1 MDNPQYRKA
10 VSKAQVDMFSFK
22 PYYKWITLNTDNR
35 DEYRLDN
42 DVEF

>member
-1 MDNPQYRKA
+1 MDNPQYTKA

-22 PYYKWITLNTDNR
+22 PYYKWITLNTVDR
-35 DEYRLDN
+35 VEYRLVN